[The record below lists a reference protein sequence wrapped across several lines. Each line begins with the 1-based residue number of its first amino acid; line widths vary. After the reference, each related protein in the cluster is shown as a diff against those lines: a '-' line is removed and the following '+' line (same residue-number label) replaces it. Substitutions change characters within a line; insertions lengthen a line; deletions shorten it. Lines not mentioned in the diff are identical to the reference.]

1 MSSCA
6 RAYSRA
12 LHISGHGDP
21 NALVLEDGKGDLA
34 TLPVDKLQKILSVGG
49 TQLKF
54 VFVSACFS
62 SRAAFAFAVAGVP
75 HVIAVQEDTQVT
87 DTSARA
93 FAHHVY
99 LALCQGLTV
108 REAFLKGQ
116 AAVIAA
122 NSYNPPCCCAH
133 LHTVPGCST
142 CEVCRTPVC
151 CSVHS
156 APCHSTPKQPPRCC
170 QPHIPHDESLKFL
183 LLPVQGN
190 HDVPLF
196 NDADVPDGKWINRTP
211 TKPPNNLPSGPDD
224 FMGRAKDALAIVPQ
238 VLRHRLF
245 LITGA
250 RGIGKSALARA
261 VATYINDRRHFYA
274 SYLLKLHDASL
285 TVQIDVALAKVLKIA
300 YDEGQLERVHDL
312 VVHHLKHTK
321 TDNKPFLFVLDDCDL
336 LVGDERR
343 MEGEEKD
350 QQSNAINPA
359 AVAVGP
365 PVHSSIS
372 SRSKRAFR
380 QYISS
385 FLDDTPSHLILTSDS
400 SPGSID
406 GHTLR
411 VRTLQGLHAL
421 DLAALFV
428 NRLPRDIKPEDL
440 RQHLQKVTN
449 LNDLLP
455 HPLFTLMA
463 GLPRMAEW
471 CAELLNYT
479 NMDQLYTLLDAEPLL
494 DRSRASIVLTNP
506 AWPPSLPEEAKL
518 LLRKCQALMIAKRM
532 RDQEGRGEAAGQGL
546 SRLVGQWSSLP
557 SGLASA
563 AISSQAS
570 AAPLLPLPPQVLPGL
585 PAGPVAA
592 LSAQSNPPTLPS
604 FASSALPLL
613 PSSGLSSLP
622 SQSFTSRP
630 SSLSSFTPLNA
641 TSVSFAKK
649 DALSPAPRPLLH
661 DSLTPQSQDPS
672 SSPSAS
678 PSVSASAAT
687 SPISSMSLSPT
698 ESLRSQSLSGAR

>member
-1 MSSCA
+1 MC

-34 TLPVDKLQKILSVGG
+34 TLPVDKLQKILNVGG

-151 CSVHS
+151 CPVHA
-156 APCHSTPKQPPRCC
+156 APCHSSKTPPRCC
-170 QPHIPHDESLKFL
+170 QPNIPHDESLKFL
-183 LLPVQGN
+183 LLPVQGQ

-196 NDADVPDGKWINRTP
+196 SDSDVPDGKWINKTP
-211 TKPPNNLPSGPDD
+211 PRPPNNLPSGPDD

-274 SYLLKLHDASL
+274 SYLLKLHDAST
-285 TVQIDVALAKVLKIA
+285 TVHIDVALAKVLKIA

-312 VVHHLKHTK
+312 VVHHLKYTK
-321 TDNKPFLFVLDDCDL
+321 TDNKPFLFVFDDCDL

-343 MEGEEKD
+343 MEGEEKE
-350 QQSNAINPA
+350 QGTPNPMSA
-359 AVAVGP
+359 AVVLP
-365 PVHSSIS
+365 THSTS
-372 SRSKRAFR
+372 SSSQSKRAFR

-385 FLDDTPSHLILTSDS
+385 FLDDTPSHLIITSDS

-479 NMDQLYTLLDAEPLL
+479 NMDQLYTLLSAEPVL
-494 DRSRASIVLTNP
+494 DQRRSSVVLTNH
-506 AWPPSLPEEAKL
+506 AWPASLPEEAKL
-518 LLRKCQALMIAKRM
+518 LLRKCQALMIAKKM
-532 RDQEGRGEAAGQGL
+532 RDQEGRGEGPAQGQA
-546 SRLVGQWSSLP
+546 RMGQWGSLP
-557 SGLASA
+557 SSSSSGT
-563 AISSQAS
+563 ISSQMS
-570 AAPLLPLPPQVLPGL
+570 CPPLLPLPPQVLPVL
-585 PAGPVAA
+585 PASVAA
-592 LSAQSNPPTLPS
+592 NSSLSNPGPLPS
-604 FASSALPLL
+604 LSSSILPLL

-622 SQSFTSRP
+622 SQSLSSRP

-641 TSVSFAKK
+641 TSVSFARKE
-649 DALSPAPRPLLH
+649 ALSPAPRPLLH
-661 DSLTPQSQDPS
+661 DSLAPQPDG

-678 PSVSASAAT
+678 PSVTASAAT
-687 SPISSMSLSPT
+687 SPISAVSLSPT
-698 ESLRSQSLSGAR
+698 ESLRTQSLSGAR